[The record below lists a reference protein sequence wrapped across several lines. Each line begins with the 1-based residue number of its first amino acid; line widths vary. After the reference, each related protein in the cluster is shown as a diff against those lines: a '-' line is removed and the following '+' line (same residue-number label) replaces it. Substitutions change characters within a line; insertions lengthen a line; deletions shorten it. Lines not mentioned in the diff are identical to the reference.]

1 MNPLIQ
7 IKNLSLVK
15 RRRGEGFKLLK
26 DISIQLSTDKINL
39 FLGKSGSGKTSIL
52 RCLSQIERK
61 YGGEILC
68 QGKKLN
74 QLTQKERCQLIG
86 FVPQSYALFPSM
98 TVLDNCAHP
107 LRAVLGLKREKAYEK
122 VEGMSPFL
130 GMQSLLHHYPHEL
143 SGGQQQRTAIL
154 RALLLNPLF
163 LLLDEPTSALD
174 PENTELL
181 IQILQKLKKEGKGVI
196 ISCQDMYFA
205 QKMCERVFF
214 LEQGEIVEH
223 HEVNASS
230 ESIPKESKLGK
241 FLYTKENV
249 LDPVASALPAFI

>member
-1 MNPLIQ
+1 MKPLIE
-7 IKNLSLVK
+7 IKSLSLSKK
-15 RRRGEGFKLLK
+15 RQGREFKLLK
-26 DISIQLSTDKINL
+26 NISIDLSIDKINL

-61 YGGEILC
+61 YEGSIVC

-74 QLTQKERCQLIG
+74 ELTQKERCQLIG

-107 LRAVLGLKREKAYEK
+107 LQAVLGLKKESAYQK
-122 VEGMSPFL
+122 VEGMSCTL
-130 GMQSLLHHYPHEL
+130 GMQNLLHQYPHEL
-143 SGGQQQRTAIL
+143 SGGQQQRTSIL

-181 IQILQKLKKEGKGVI
+181 IQILLKLKNEGKGVI
-196 ISCQDMYFA
+196 ISSQDMHFA
-205 QKMCERVFF
+205 KKMCDRVFF
-214 LEQGEIVEH
+214 LEHGEIVEH
-223 HEVNASS
+223 HEFSTASQS
-230 ESIPKESKLGK
+230 LSHESKLRK
-241 FLYTKENV
+241 FLYTKESP
-249 LDPVASALPAFI
+249 LDPFPSFSLI